1 MTAASPSAAG
11 AAGAGTRTAAGTE
24 IDTGAD
30 STEGTAP
37 GRLWRAMLL
46 ASVAACA
53 ACGLIYELA
62 LLALSASLGRGDVV
76 ATSVIV
82 AGYVASLGLGALL
95 AKPLVGR
102 AAAAFLGVEATLGVV
117 GGFSA
122 TALYLAFAVTGDS
135 LAALTAATVA
145 IGVLV
150 GAEVPLL
157 MTLLQHGRRTTAS
170 ESGSLLANLNAA
182 DYLGALVGG
191 LAWPFVVLPAFGM
204 LRGTAVAGLINIAAA
219 LIVAVLLLR
228 RMVSRR
234 VLVASVTALL
244 AAAVALAVLLAGIR
258 HVEVTARQALYD
270 APIIHAERSDYQ
282 DIVVTREGKDTRLFL
297 DGGLQYSSRDEYRYT
312 ESLVYPGLTE
322 STRTA
327 LILGGGDGLAARE
340 LLRMPGIEKIV
351 QVELDP
357 RVVEVART
365 LLADDNAGAL
375 DDPRVEVVIDDAF
388 AWLRGHAAGPRSIP
402 PGGFDVVYADLPD
415 PDTAVL
421 GRLYS
426 QEFYGLVRGVAA
438 PGARLV
444 VQAGSPFTTPDAF
457 WRTISTMRAAGW
469 ATTPYHVHVP
479 TFGDWGFGLAELRDG
494 PPPGPPLAD
503 GPDPAAPAVAVAPGA
518 PELRFFTG
526 DVAGAAMV
534 FGADSAPRDME
545 PSTLTNP
552 AIVDDL
558 RRGWRRAGE

>member
-1 MTAASPSAAG
+1 MTVTADTDTADAAAT
-11 AAGAGTRTAAGTE
+11 GTGEARTE
-24 IDTGAD
+24 SGAD
-30 STEGTAP
+30 APP
-37 GRLWRAMLL
+37 GRLWRALLL
-46 ASVAACA
+46 AAVAACA

-82 AGYVASLGLGALL
+82 AGYVAALGLGALL
-95 AKPLVGR
+95 AKPLVKW
-102 AAAAFLGVEATLGVV
+102 AAASFLGVEAALGLV

-122 TALYLAFAVTGDS
+122 TLLYLSFAVTGDS
-135 LAALTAATVA
+135 LAALTVATIA

-157 MTLLQHGRRTTAS
+157 MTLLQHGRRTTAA
-170 ESGSLLANLNAA
+170 ESGAVVANLNAA
-182 DYLGALVGG
+182 DYLGALIGG
-191 LAWPFVVLPAFGM
+191 LSWPFIVLPVFGM
-204 LRGTAVAGLINIAAA
+204 LRGTVVTGLINVAAA
-219 LIVAVLLLR
+219 LLIAVLLLR
-228 RMVSRR
+228 RMLTRRALVAAVS
-234 VLVASVTALL
+234 VLV
-244 AAAVALAVLLAGIR
+244 AAAVALVSLLFSVR
-258 HVEVTARQALYD
+258 HIEVTARQALFA
-270 APIIHAERSDYQ
+270 APIVHAERSDYQ
-282 DIVVTREGKDTRLFL
+282 EIVITRSGKDTRLFL

-312 ESLVYPGLTE
+312 ESLVYPALRE

-340 LLRMPGIEKIV
+340 LLRMPGIERIV

-357 RVVEVART
+357 RVIELART
-365 LLADDNAGAL
+365 ELAADNGGSL
-375 DDPRVEVVIDDAF
+375 DDPRVDVVVDDAF
-388 AWLRGHAAGPRSIP
+388 AWLRGHSKEPRNIP
-402 PGGFDVVYADLPD
+402 AGGFDAIYADLPD

-426 QEFYGLVRGVAA
+426 QEFYGLIRGVAA

-444 VQAGSPFTTPDAF
+444 VQSGSPFSTPDAY

-479 TFGDWGFGLAELRDG
+479 TFGDWGFGLAELGGAPVLDAPLLDDATRPDTNG
-494 PPPGPPLAD
+494 PRVELP
-503 GPDPAAPAVAVAPGA
+503 PGA
-518 PELRFFTG
+518 PALRYFTD
-526 DVAGAAMV
+526 DVAAASMV
-534 FGADSAPRDME
+534 FGADSAPRDLE
-545 PSTLTNP
+545 PSTLSEP